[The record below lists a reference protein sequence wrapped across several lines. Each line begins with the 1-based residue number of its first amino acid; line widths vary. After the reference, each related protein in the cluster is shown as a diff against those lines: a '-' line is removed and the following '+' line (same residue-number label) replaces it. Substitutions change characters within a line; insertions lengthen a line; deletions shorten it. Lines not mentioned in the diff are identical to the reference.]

1 VEEGLHMTHPVALWI
16 LTGRPRKLLVIVNP
30 FGGKGAGKTIF
41 VQIVEPMLQA
51 ARIAY
56 AMKGANQALFFPF
69 PLLSSLPFLSQICW
83 SYNSLYKLLDKI

>member
-1 VEEGLHMTHPVALWI
+1 MTHPVALWI

-30 FGGKGAGKTIF
+30 FGGQGAGKTIF

-56 AMKGANQALFFPF
+56 AMKGANQALSFPS
-69 PLLSSLPFLSQICW
+69 PLLSSHPFPF
-83 SYNSLYKLLDKI
+83 SLKFAGVTTVFTNFWTRSSS